1 MLVKTFYKQ
10 GSKNGY
16 EDIKEH
22 FSNSIR
28 IFIDNE
34 LSVLCKYKTIRNK
47 FKEYKQLALIFFI
60 KPELGKNFIIDI
72 DKVDWLVFLKDIV
85 ENANDNCI
93 MVVE

>member
-16 EDIKEH
+16 DDIKDH
-22 FSNSIR
+22 FNNSIR

-34 LSVLCKYKTIRNK
+34 LSVLCKYKVVCNK
-47 FKEYKQLALIFFI
+47 YRKYKQLALIFFI

-72 DKVDWLVFLKDIV
+72 DKKDWLVFLKDIV
-85 ENANDNCI
+85 ENANDNCVMI
-93 MVVE
+93 VE